1 MMSTEESNFAAAK
14 KKLRA
19 IQSFK
24 KRKACILKKTMELSV
39 LCDVEASAIVVEDN
53 GVVSTWPENRCDVM
67 NIINKYKAWRLDE
80 KNKKSSE
87 LQQQRNEGVS
97 SVRSTAEFYGA
108 NSNYNSSLYGA
119 KSNADDWNGTRS
131 WFLWGWNGTR
141 SWFLWGRRRR
151 NDDANATDWDDDAN
165 TWLLWNWRR
174 RRRGRVNF
182 FWFWL

>member
-1 MMSTEESNFAAAK
+1 MMSTEESNSAAAK

-19 IQSFK
+19 VQSFK

-53 GVVSTWPENRCDVM
+53 GVVSTWPQNRCDVM

-87 LQQQRNEGVS
+87 LQQQPQLNEGVS

-108 NSNYNSSLYGA
+108 NSNSSLYGA
-119 KSNADDWNGTRS
+119 KSTADDWNGI
-131 WFLWGWNGTR
+131 R

-165 TWLLWNWRR
+165 TWLLWNRR
-174 RRRGRVNF
+174 RWQRRGRVNF